1 MLQTDYIQTDE
12 TGRLVAV
19 SLEGFHLGPGEREVD
34 ALPKDFRLDEWREW
48 VMEGG
53 RLIGRAL
60 PEAET
65 EMDGQEARRA
75 RCEAAAEKLDRLI
88 GLVRESALFERILDR
103 LEAVNNGEIQP

>member
-1 MLQTDYIQTDE
+1 MAYIQTDE

-34 ALPKDFRLDEWREW
+34 ALPEDFRLDEWREW
-48 VMEGG
+48 MMEGG
-53 RLIGRAL
+53 RLIRRAL

-65 EMDGQEARRA
+65 EPEMDGQEARLA

-88 GLVRESALFERILDR
+88 GLLRESALFERILDR
-103 LEAVNNGEIQP
+103 LEAVNNGENQP